1 MKWSQWAINS
11 GPTSPAPA
19 TPPDSLPGN
28 GSLIENPDS
37 WRKIRGS
44 AAMIDPDVRHPAA
57 DRAARPGKMRLGTPA
72 AERRV
77 TRITPLRAGPS
88 YTSSRMMRKSRRF
101 ARFAVSTAWRDRAL
115 SAIFLRPAPK
125 ASSASFIQ
133 LRVSRRSKD
142 VSAGSARRRQAPRIS
157 SFNAR
162 TSSSR
167 VDAIARPHA
176 VFLRFERTEGFAFG
190 QRPPA
195 GCSATEVRET
205 EHGLRWLME
214 S

>member
-19 TPPDSLPGN
+19 TPPDSLSWN
-28 GSLIENPDS
+28 GRPIENPDS

-44 AAMIDPDVRHPAA
+44 AAMVYPGARRPAVDATACLGKTRRHGGRRKARDPFQAA
-57 DRAARPGKMRLGTPA
+57 TC
-72 AERRV
+72 RV
-77 TRITPLRAGPS
+77 S
-88 YTSSRMMRKSRRF
+88 HTSSRMMRKSRRF
-101 ARFAVSTAWRDRAL
+101 ASFAVSTSRRDRAL
-115 SAIFLRPAPK
+115 SAMCLRPALK
-125 ASSASFIQ
+125 ASSACFIQ

-176 VFLRFERTEGFAFG
+176 VFCVSKGPKVLPSA

-195 GCSATEVRET
+195 QCPAPQLRKT